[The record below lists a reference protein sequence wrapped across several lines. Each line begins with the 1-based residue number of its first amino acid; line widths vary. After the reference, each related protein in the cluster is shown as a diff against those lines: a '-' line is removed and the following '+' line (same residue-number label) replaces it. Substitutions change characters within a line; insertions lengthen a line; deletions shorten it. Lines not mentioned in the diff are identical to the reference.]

1 MNRTEFL
8 TILRNQLAG
17 QMQEGKAEAH
27 IRYYEDYIQSQ
38 VRKGRTEEDV
48 LGELGDP
55 RLIAKT
61 LIETEDSQPQAGYG
75 QYSSYGSGVEE
86 SVQPEKRWKKIL
98 DLSTWQG
105 KAVVIVGAVLA
116 MILILLVIGAVL
128 PFFIVL
134 TIVLSILS
142 WIKKHTN

>member
-105 KAVVIVGAVLA
+105 KAVVI
-116 MILILLVIGAVL
+116 LLVIGAVL

-142 WIKKHTN
+142 WIKKRTN

>member
-48 LGELGDP
+48 L
-55 RLIAKT
+55 
-61 LIETEDSQPQAGYG
+61 
-75 QYSSYGSGVEE
+75 VN
-86 SVQPEKRWKKIL
+86 
-98 DLSTWQG
+98 
-105 KAVVIVGAVLA
+105 
-116 MILILLVIGAVL
+116 LVIPDL
-128 PFFIVL
+128 L
-134 TIVLSILS
+134 RRLL
-142 WIKKHTN
+142 

>member
-1 MNRTEFL
+1 MNRNEFL

-61 LIETEDSQPQAGYG
+61 LIETDRIRAVFQLWKRCRRACPAGEKMEEDPGSFHLAGKGSGDCRRGSCRDPDPAGYRG
-75 QYSSYGSGVEE
+75 
-86 SVQPEKRWKKIL
+86 
-98 DLSTWQG
+98 
-105 KAVVIVGAVLA
+105 GA
-116 MILILLVIGAVL
+116 
-128 PFFIVL
+128 
-134 TIVLSILS
+134 SILYCS
-142 WIKKHTN
+142 GYCSFDPFLDQEAY

>member
-8 TILRNQLAG
+8 TILRNQFAG

-86 SVQPEKRWKKIL
+86 VCPAGEKMEEDPGSFHL
-98 DLSTWQG
+98 AG
-105 KAVVIVGAVLA
+105 KGSGDRRRGPCHDPDPAGYRSGA
-116 MILILLVIGAVL
+116 
-128 PFFIVL
+128 
-134 TIVLSILS
+134 SILYCS
-142 WIKKHTN
+142 GDRSFNPFLD

>member
-55 RLIAKT
+55 RLIAENSYRNRRQPAAGRIRAVFQLWKRCRRVCPAG
-61 LIETEDSQPQAGYG
+61 EKMEEDPGSFHLAGKGSGDRRRGPCHDPDPAGYR
-75 QYSSYGSGVEE
+75 SG
-86 SVQPEKRWKKIL
+86 
-98 DLSTWQG
+98 
-105 KAVVIVGAVLA
+105 A
-116 MILILLVIGAVL
+116 
-128 PFFIVL
+128 
-134 TIVLSILS
+134 SILYCS
-142 WIKKHTN
+142 DYRSFNPFLD

>member
-17 QMQEGKAEAH
+17 QMQEGK
-27 IRYYEDYIQSQ
+27 DYIQSQ

-142 WIKKHTN
+142 WIKKRTN

>member
-38 VRKGRTEEDV
+38 VRKGRTEENV

-105 KAVVIVGAVLA
+105 KAVVIAGAAVII
-116 MILILLVIGAVL
+116 ILLILVIGAVL
-128 PFFIVL
+128 PFFIIFAIIL
-134 TIVLSILS
+134 SVLSWL
-142 WIKKHTN
+142 KKRYS